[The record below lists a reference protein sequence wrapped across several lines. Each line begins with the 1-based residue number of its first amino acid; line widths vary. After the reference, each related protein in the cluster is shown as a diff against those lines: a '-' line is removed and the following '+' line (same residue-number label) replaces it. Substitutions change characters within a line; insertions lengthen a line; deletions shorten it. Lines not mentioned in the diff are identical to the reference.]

1 MKGVFNLFILA
12 SCVSLFGL
20 MVYKLTNTKMTDEEK
35 KYVFYGQFILAF
47 FASLYLLFF
56 MSMMLMAMRAMG
68 IPDLF
73 GLLLLTR
80 TILLILI
87 IPIILTIIQY
97 VYQDNVDIDNILSI
111 GILLTTIMSA
121 LFPLRAVV
129 PSLFKKNSL
138 TLAIF

>member
-56 MSMMLMAMRAMG
+56 MSMMLMVMG

-87 IPIILTIIQY
+87 SPIILTIIQY

-121 LFPLRAVV
+121 LFPLRAVA

>member
-1 MKGVFNLFILA
+1 
-12 SCVSLFGL
+12 

-56 MSMMLMAMRAMG
+56 MSMMLMVMG

-87 IPIILTIIQY
+87 SPIILTIIQY

-121 LFPLRAVV
+121 LFPLRAVA